1 MDYASLATKYV
12 GETAAAYEQRR
23 DQDEKWRSEEEA
35 ASELLRWVKRG
46 AITLDVPVGTGRL
59 LKHMKARHFRVHGL
73 DISPDMLAVAQ
84 AQADANGLNA
94 RLGLGDIRH
103 IPFADDYF
111 DLVTCLRFLNWV
123 DARGVEQAVSEL
135 ARVSRDKLLLGIRY
149 LPPPAEIRRH
159 SWPMVRLS
167 MRAMGASRRR
177 ERRSGL
183 CFHEKDFVHRLFERL
198 GLAIVDERAIER
210 ALDGTDYVFFL
221 LSKPAS

>member
-1 MDYASLATKYV
+1 MDYASLATKYI

-23 DQDEKWRSEEEA
+23 DQDRKWHSEEEA

-46 AITLDVPVGTGRL
+46 ARTLDVPVGTGRL
-59 LKHMKARHFRVHGL
+59 LKHMRARHFEVHGL

-84 AQADANGLNA
+84 AQADSVGMNA

-103 IPFADDYF
+103 IPFADDSF
-111 DLVTCLRFLNWV
+111 DVVTCLRFLNWV
-123 DARGVEQAVSEL
+123 DADGVEQAVTEL
-135 ARVSRDKLLLGIRY
+135 ARVSRDKLMLGIRY
-149 LPPPAEIRRH
+149 LSPPDEIRRH
-159 SWPMVRLS
+159 TWPMVRLS

-183 CFHEKDFVHRLFERL
+183 CFHERGFVHRLFNRL
-198 GLAIVDERAIER
+198 GLAIVEERIIER

-221 LSKPAS
+221 LGKH